1 MKNVEKP
8 MMREHKSF
16 NQREKQRKNR
26 KKRAIVEK
34 AETKQDKKKAKT
46 EHEEAS

>member
-16 NQREKQRKNR
+16 NQRAKQRKNR
-26 KKRAIVEK
+26 KKATVEK

-46 EHEEAS
+46 EHE